1 MIFPNAEPQPRPAKT
16 ALSAQLSPPAWRMPG
31 PAQLE
36 LCRLKVVCA
45 SEAEVRQSLRN
56 KGFRAARISQLMN
69 ECSQYPPRSAAQ
81 VELQTAQDPKKAISL
96 PRKNYLNSANDAP
109 STIYIYISWFYHRLL
124 EQVGWSPMNRYISSN
139 NDLRTEFNIDPGK
152 PAAEVSQ
159 K

>member
-69 ECSQYPPRSAAQ
+69 ECSRTLHGVQLKWSGRRPRTQ
-81 VELQTAQDPKKAISL
+81 KKAISL

-109 STIYIYISWFYHRLL
+109 STIYISWFYHRLL

-139 NDLRTEFNIDPGK
+139 NDLRTEFIRSKNNNIQY
-152 PAAEVSQ
+152 S
-159 K
+159 